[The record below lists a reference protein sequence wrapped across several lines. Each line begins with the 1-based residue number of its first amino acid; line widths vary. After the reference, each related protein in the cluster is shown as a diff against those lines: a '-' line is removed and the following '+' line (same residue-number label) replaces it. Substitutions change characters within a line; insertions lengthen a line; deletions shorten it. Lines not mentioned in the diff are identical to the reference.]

1 MAGNDV
7 TASLIETIVNT
18 HHSPYVAIPPE
29 EPRLVRPNDPAF
41 PLIRSVAN
49 VKANGNPLPEATL
62 TYKFPS
68 SRESGIHYLERVWME
83 FPVSYA
89 PGYEP
94 GFYTPAALR
103 AITSVE
109 LRTDEGVV
117 IETLTTRQID
127 IWTRCNVPTTQLRI
141 LGRLS
146 NGSGRRTLQLSL
158 PLCIIKDSAPFPLA
172 SLVNSRLEIRVKF
185 APASQIDP
193 TIELRGAD
201 VWLQGITLPQ
211 NEVPLLESSA
221 WTLPITTLKEQTK
234 LYELGNIGT
243 LEAFQL
249 QDARDLQEVYFVFRK
264 PLEANPVDYL
274 PFTTPVVNALHS
286 CWLELGTEKLSHP
299 LIPEIVRT
307 VAFIGRHAR
316 FPLPDEGIHCIPISN
331 ATQPGLLGY
340 SAPGLLTHAH
350 TKISIRFRF
359 NKITIPIG
367 ERDNF
372 EITAVLVRRQ
382 LLSIRD
388 GSIDYLDDTQGI
400 PDGGVFDH
408 DNEINPVSHTPEA
421 FGSIEDDDSVKHRH
435 INDNVV
441 ANVSD
446 QIPEVLGYFT
456 TSSKHEPF
464 SRITQS
470 VSLRGSHRFG
480 ETIVAVLPTTTDLVG
495 ALTLRL
501 TLPSLPSSLRWI
513 NGVGYYLLSRV
524 TVRHED
530 AILFDAP
537 GEAFLLLDQ
546 QDDDPSVRT
555 RRDATEKGYWTPG
568 SINFPAPLKGSPDGT
583 LQIPIPWSFG
593 APGFAPLPTVA
604 FRERSL
610 RVEIQL
616 APLEQLVVNATD
628 FPINP
633 LDPLPP
639 APTPSVE
646 CPPYE
651 RHDLKAILSQL
662 GEEPVITAT
671 VMDIVGYMLPTQLRE
686 KLLERPQ
693 MIMTRQLKAYRFE
706 DTTGMLRVLPISH
719 ALRRILYVSPR
730 TSQST
735 GGERAYDPITLT
747 QIYAGSTGWYQRIPP
762 EEFFAEWT
770 RFGTSDN
777 GVGCEV
783 STAGDSDQSLYSI
796 DFRPGFVNASR
807 FDELRLQTT
816 PGRMFAV
823 TETTEPYRIQE
834 GKIGR
839 LFMD

>member
-1 MAGNDV
+1 
-7 TASLIETIVNT
+7 
-18 HHSPYVAIPPE
+18 
-29 EPRLVRPNDPAF
+29 
-41 PLIRSVAN
+41 
-49 VKANGNPLPEATL
+49 
-62 TYKFPS
+62 
-68 SRESGIHYLERVWME
+68 ME
-83 FPVSYA
+83 FPLMDVSGMTLSA
-89 PGYEP
+89 
-94 GFYTPAALR
+94 GFIPAALR
-103 AITSVE
+103 AITYVE

-117 IETLTTRQID
+117 IETLTTRHID
-127 IWTRCNVPTTQLRI
+127 IWSRCNIPTTQLQI
-141 LGRLS
+141 LARLS
-146 NGSGRRTLQLSL
+146 SGIGGARRTLQLSI
-158 PLCIIKDSAPFPLA
+158 PLCIIKDSVPFPLA
-172 SLVNSRLEIRVKF
+172 SLVNSRLEVRVKF

-193 TIELRGAD
+193 MIELRGAD
-201 VWLQGITLPQ
+201 MWLQGITLPQ

-249 QDARDLQEVYFVFRK
+249 QDARDLQEVYFVFRE
-264 PLEANPVDYL
+264 PLEPNPVEYL
-274 PFTTPVVNALHS
+274 PLTTPVVNALHS
-286 CWLELGTEKLSHP
+286 CWVELGTEKLSHP

-316 FPLPDEGIHCIPISN
+316 VPLPTEGIHCIPISN

-359 NKITIPIG
+359 NRIPITPPA
-367 ERDNF
+367 RNSF
-372 EITAVLVRRQ
+372 EITVILVRRQ

-388 GSIDYLDDTQGI
+388 GSIDYLDDTQGV
-400 PDGGVFDH
+400 PDDGILDH
-408 DNEINPVSHTPEA
+408 DNEINPVSHEPEN
-421 FGSIEDDDSVKHRH
+421 ITTE
-435 INDNVV
+435 NDT
-441 ANVSD
+441 
-446 QIPEVLGYFT
+446 IPEVLGYFT
-456 TSSKHEPF
+456 STAKHEPF
-464 SRITQS
+464 SRITQT
-470 VSLRGSHRFG
+470 VALRGSHRFG

-524 TVRHED
+524 MVRHED

-593 APGFAPLPTVA
+593 ASGFSPLPTVA

-646 CPPYE
+646 CPPFE
-651 RHDLKAILSQL
+651 RHGLKAILSKL

-686 KLLERPQ
+686 QLLERPQ

-783 STAGDSDQSLYSI
+783 SSIGDSDQSLYSI